1 MCGTCSRARERSLAP
16 SLRRQGAPEPA
27 PLRDELH
34 LLGKPNLKPHD
45 KIKVGKANQIYA
57 NAVFLLQICFEL
69 NCIVSIENPARSWLW
84 PLLAMLVKETGRTDF
99 IQWYFSL
106 VSTMFDACMAQRET
120 RVQQS
125 LAPRECSSLWVSDV
139 TNPIHIK
146 LGQPPKQ
153 FTKDGFLILQQRR
166 NIQPSLASVWQHA

>member
-1 MCGTCSRARERSLAP
+1 
-16 SLRRQGAPEPA
+16 
-27 PLRDELH
+27 

-106 VSTMFDACMAQRET
+106 VSTMFDACMHGSTRDKSTTILGSPGVFESLGIRCDKSHSHQAWSATKTIHQGWVFDTAAEAEYPALLSQRMAACIV
-120 RVQQS
+120 R
-125 LAPRECSSLWVSDV
+125 
-139 TNPIHIK
+139 HI
-146 LGQPPKQ
+146 PP
-153 FTKDGFLILQQRR
+153 
-166 NIQPSLASVWQHA
+166 S